1 MQFKK
6 LGLNVRNAKAINIF
20 KNKPYFSYHYNQKMV
35 DVGASTVAG
44 SSNGLVC
51 KKLISIVFFLLFC
64 YLLYLES
71 GFFIR
76 SQPYSS

>member
-51 KKLISIVFFLLFC
+51 KKIISIVFFLLF
-64 YLLYLES
+64 
-71 GFFIR
+71 FI
-76 SQPYSS
+76 YFI

>member
-44 SSNGLVC
+44 SSNGLVR
-51 KKLISIVFFLLFC
+51 KKNYFNSVFFTFF
-64 YLLYLES
+64 YLLYLKS

>member
-51 KKLISIVFFLLFC
+51 KKIISIVFFLLF
-64 YLLYLES
+64 
-71 GFFIR
+71 FI
-76 SQPYSS
+76 YFT